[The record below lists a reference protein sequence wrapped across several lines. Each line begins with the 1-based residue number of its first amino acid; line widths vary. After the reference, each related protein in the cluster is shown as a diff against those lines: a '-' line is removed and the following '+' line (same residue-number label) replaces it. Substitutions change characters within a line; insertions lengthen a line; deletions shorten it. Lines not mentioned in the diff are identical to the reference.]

1 MTPLFVPLLAGV
13 AGLAHAAS
21 IAAPWSGEPVWWLQ
35 LLAMGTLVWQIDQAA
50 SPRQAAKLGW
60 IFATAWLC
68 GTFWWLYISMHTYG
82 GLNPVVTV
90 LAIFALAAVLALY
103 YALASYAFKRVGL
116 ANRSQAAL
124 FFAVAWTM
132 AEMARGTWFTGF
144 GWGAAG
150 YAHIESLGKLAKYVG
165 AYGLA
170 ALAAFI
176 AASLALCLRGGWGGI
191 FSGKFSGASNVSLR
205 RPSALKALAPVLLI
219 AVLAQVAD
227 RQFSAPGATLS
238 VALLQGNIKQSE
250 KFQPSTG
257 IVYALTW
264 YGQEA
269 LAAKAALVV
278 APETAIPILPQ
289 QLPDDYWARLS
300 RSFAPGG
307 GNTNAADGT
316 RSANDMNVTSAAS
329 VASAA
334 TTVTTATP
342 ATTATVGERALLIG
356 IPLGSYSAGYTNSVV
371 GLKPGLPLSPDSS
384 AEQTMRSVYRYD
396 KHHLVPFGEFI
407 PPLFKWFTQMMNIPL
422 GDFNRG
428 DVGQPS
434 FEWQGQRLAPN
445 ICYEDLFGEELAAR
459 FIDPKKAP
467 TIFVNL
473 SNIGWFGNT
482 LAIDQHRAIS
492 RMRALEFER
501 PFIRA
506 TNTGDT
512 VVIDHTGRVTH
523 SLPRHTRGV
532 LLGQVQGR
540 VADTAPGAAA
550 VSGAAG
556 GVSVAGAVEVAAA
569 STAESNAATGGQVTP
584 FAWWAA
590 RFGLYPIWG
599 CCLFFIFTLLIINN
613 KLNKK

>member
-1 MTPLFVPLLAGV
+1 ML

-35 LLAMGTLVWQIDQAA
+35 LLAMGLLVWQIDKAA
-50 SPRQAAKLGW
+50 SARQAAALGW
-60 IFATAWLC
+60 WFATAWLC

-82 GLNPVVTV
+82 GLNALVTV
-90 LAIFALAAVLALY
+90 LAIFALASVLALY
-103 YALASYAFKRVGL
+103 YALACYAFKRLGHTNKTL
-116 ANRSQAAL
+116 AAL
-124 FFAVAWTM
+124 FFAASWTM

-150 YAHIESLGKLAKYVG
+150 YAHLASLGSLAKYVG

-176 AASLALCLRGGWGGI
+176 AGSLALTLRGSARQPRALTP
-191 FSGKFSGASNVSLR
+191 FKPLR
-205 RPSALKALAPVLLI
+205 TLAPVLLI
-219 AVLAQVAD
+219 VVLAQVAD
-227 RQFSAPGATLS
+227 RQFGAPGATLS
-238 VALLQGNIKQSE
+238 VALLQGNIRQSE

-257 IVYALTW
+257 IVDALTW
-264 YGQEA
+264 YASQA
-269 LAAKAALVV
+269 QAVRAALVV

-289 QLPDDYWARLS
+289 QLPDDYWLRLS
-300 RSFAPGG
+300 QSFGG
-307 GNTNAADGT
+307 DT
-316 RSANDMNVTSAAS
+316 RGAS
-329 VASAA
+329 GV
-334 TTVTTATP
+334 P
-342 ATTATVGERALLIG
+342 RALLIG

-371 GLKPGLPLSPDSS
+371 GIKPGLPSTQTAPANEAVQS
-384 AEQTMRSVYRYD
+384 AYRYD

-445 ICYEDLFGEELAAR
+445 VCYEDLFGEELAAR
-459 FIDPKKAP
+459 FIDPQKAP
-467 TIFVNL
+467 TIFVNV

-523 SLPRHTRGV
+523 SLARHTRGV
-532 LLGQVQGR
+532 LLAQVQGR
-540 VADTAPGAAA
+540 VAD
-550 VSGAAG
+550 
-556 GVSVAGAVEVAAA
+556 VAG
-569 STAESNAATGGQVTP
+569 SSVTP
-584 FAWWAA
+584 FAWVAA
-590 RFGLYPIWG
+590 RYGLYPIWVL
-599 CCLFFIFTLLIINN
+599 CILFILIIFIINRKIN
-613 KLNKK
+613 KY